1 MSHFFDCPYLSS
13 QVELSEEREEHII
26 QNHPNTLPDYL
37 EQLSET
43 LANPDLVRPSKHDTQ
58 AFRFSTWIDTIRTGR
73 YLRVITVSDLETK
86 RHWIITAYT
95 ARKLAGGIS

>member
-13 QVELSEEREEHII
+13 QVELSDEREEHII
-26 QNHPNTLPDYL
+26 QNHPNTLPNYL

-43 LANPDLVRPSKHDTQ
+43 LANPDQVRLSKNDAQ
-58 AFRFSTWIDTIRTGR
+58 ALLFSKWFDTIRTGR
-73 YLRVITVSDLETK
+73 YLIVITVSDLETN